1 MSYSNGLLHSSLSI
15 QTPQRGLPGVGFELT
30 DDGNYD
36 IDGKRLTDV
45 AEPVDGKDATTKA
58 YVDEKTSHNTSN
70 LYHLRQSFEFYDSSG
85 TKLALSTDNIT
96 GLLSDY
102 KYGYY
107 KIAKGGDEI
116 TYSYVL
122 LKIKNNL
129 PQSTYS
135 ALFHMYGYKNNKI
148 ITGLD
153 LGPILYVSDPEN
165 YHILKFDDDDSLDTR
180 HDTKGIIWFTAD
192 GNGSFNIELRF
203 WDKSITHFV
212 VLSRCVEGEVNLGFR
227 IDIFNVPH
235 NSSSTFYFEDIN
247 MNGRKIK
254 IVGDPTDD
262 GDGTNKKYVDTA
274 NSKQDIAIADKA
286 NKSYVDGEIA
296 KVNIDTT
303 PLLPRNGSRS
313 MFGDLDMDGNH
324 ILSVENLV
332 DYKDVDPYEYRVKDL
347 KSVVNKEYLNEN
359 FLKKVDKDGR
369 EYYDLKQI
377 VIKNSTPHD
386 DGSYDNDTLV
396 SKAFVDAE
404 ISKLPKPDTNVLK
417 LDGSKAM
424 TGALDMNNNEIKNL
438 KYPQPSDASYAA
450 SVDFVNNTIAGNN
463 TVISNII
470 DTRLRESEEGSIQS
484 VQQENI
490 FKKVMTDN
498 LFKEDDRI
506 EFLSTINYNLL
517 HRINHLTYLFRI
529 KKDPPESYN
538 GRLSIDLRY
547 LPTGTYTMVFE
558 MKFFPQIDHDKVS
571 VNATSSSLNQVSTK
585 TRVIKFDYG
594 YYSRSIINF
603 NKSFTNPGI
612 DDLDIDL
619 HLSLK
624 DTVSPKPDKTSI
636 NVIVYGV
643 KGTHSDIPIQTWDKL
658 YDINNG
664 TLKFEIPINM
674 NGKAITNLKDPQP
687 SDASYAASVNFVNK
701 TVNGSNVIINGIID
715 KKIQESEE
723 RSIQATQQENAFK
736 KVMDDDLFIIE
747 DDDIVSFGIV
757 EKDFHRV
764 NQKTHEFKISYD
776 SSIGYYST
784 RLGISVVYLPISYYT
799 IVFEMYFSDKIDS
812 NNITIN
818 ANSGTLS
825 VNKINTKIS
834 SNHTRSVI
842 NFYKAIIHHSDDE
855 LEIDMALKNKS
866 GESYENNTNIFVV
879 VYGVYGTQND
889 VNVELWDRYIYI
901 NNKKIN
907 FEAPIDMV
915 NKDIENVNDLS
926 INNELNMNNRPIKNV
941 GDGNENSDAVNV
953 KQLNQV
959 ENNINNN
966 SNSIKKNEDLIGFL
980 YRNLI
985 KNDSKFLL
993 ITHLYFL
1000 DLIEGRTQNNYT
1012 YQTQT
1017 SNNSKNTFYLT
1028 FEHKTST
1035 NDAMIIKIGWPKSLN
1050 FLITKD
1056 RIIISENLLI
1066 DEPHI
1071 YTTTIPNIL
1080 KGKQLLFWMK
1090 FDTKVNFH
1098 SIKID
1103 ICGTPNSIN
1112 VNIPYNPGSL
1122 PYISK
1127 IHVSDSPFTI
1137 KRGLITK
1144 NYYDNNS
1151 NAYNDVLDYER
1162 SEGTFVDTS

>member
-1 MSYSNGLLHSSLSI
+1 MGIFNDNSQNDHYGHI
-15 QTPQRGLPGVGFELT
+15 KVVERGPPGPAGTGFELT
-30 DDGNYD
+30 DKGNYD

-45 AEPVDGKDATTKA
+45 SKPVDGTDAATKA

-203 WDKSITHFV
+203 WVKSITHFV

-254 IVGDPTDD
+254 NLGDPTDG
-262 GDGTNKKYVDTA
+262 GDATNKKYIDTENA
-274 NSKQDIAIADKA
+274 KQDIAIADKA

-324 ILSVENLV
+324 ILSVENLD
-332 DYKDVDPYEYRVKDL
+332 DYKDTDSYEYRVKDV

-359 FLKKVDKDGR
+359 FLKKVDKDGI

-377 VIKNSTPHD
+377 VIKNSAPHD

-404 ISKLPKPDTNVLK
+404 ISKLPKPDTDVLK

-424 TGALDMNNNEIKNL
+424 TGDLNMNNNEIKNL
-438 KYPQPSDASYAA
+438 KEPQPSDASYAA
-450 SVDFVNNTIAGNN
+450 SVNFVNK
-463 TVISNII
+463 TVNGSNVIINGII
-470 DTRLRESEEGSIQS
+470 DNKIQESEERSIQS

-498 LFKEDDRI
+498 LFKEDDDRI

-547 LPTGTYTMVFE
+547 LPSGTYTMVFE
-558 MKFFPQIDHDKVS
+558 MIFFPQIDHNKVS
-571 VNATSSSLNQVSTK
+571 VNAVSSSLNQVSTK
-585 TRVIKFDYG
+585 TRVINFDHG

-603 NKSFTNPGI
+603 QKLFTNPGV

-624 DTVSPKPDKTSI
+624 YSVSPKPDKTPI

-643 KGTHSDIPIQTWDKL
+643 RGTHSDIHIQTWDKL

-664 TLKFEIPINM
+664 TLEFEIPINM
-674 NGKAITNLKDPQP
+674 NGKAITNLKDPVNDQDAATKKYVKSV
-687 SDASYAASVNFVNK
+687 SDSHVTSSDK
-701 TVNGSNVIINGIID
+701 T
-715 KKIQESEE
+715 
-723 RSIQATQQENAFK
+723 NAFQYVMNNPSHLIEEDDIKFGNLITFQSSPHSINK
-736 KVMDDDLFIIE
+736 KVIDTKLIFDA
-747 DDDIVSFGIV
+747 G
-757 EKDFHRV
+757 H
-764 NQKTHEFKISYD
+764 
-776 SSIGYYST
+776 GYYSSRASINLYVLPNGSYT
-784 RLGISVVYLPISYYT
+784 MAFELIWSSDDVDHDTVSLNGISAVETIHDLSNKTFNNYSRLIMQFSKSTDTAPNHLYVDIVIKMKSGKSYPQKLQTYMVCYGIKGLQSDVPSQVYDALWGVDGGVVTFNESIDMGGNKITGVADGTANKDVVNISQLDALETKLKYYYYT
-799 IVFEMYFSDKIDS
+799 NQLRHNNISTVLYNHFNKYPFSSNASHQIRIILSGYYHIIYTDYYKKSGDFELRDSSNDTILFTIGIIYKSDWTP
-812 NNITIN
+812 ITIN
-818 ANSGTLS
+818 TIVYIDTTNVFRNVDLALRIKSNDNAVFRG
-825 VNKINTKIS
+825 VGYS
-834 SNHTRSVI
+834 SLYI
-842 NFYKAIIHHSDDE
+842 KYLHS
-855 LEIDMALKNKS
+855 
-866 GESYENNTNIFVV
+866 
-879 VYGVYGTQND
+879 
-889 VNVELWDRYIYI
+889 
-901 NNKKIN
+901 
-907 FEAPIDMV
+907 
-915 NKDIENVNDLS
+915 
-926 INNELNMNNRPIKNV
+926 
-941 GDGNENSDAVNV
+941 
-953 KQLNQV
+953 
-959 ENNINNN
+959 
-966 SNSIKKNEDLIGFL
+966 
-980 YRNLI
+980 
-985 KNDSKFLL
+985 
-993 ITHLYFL
+993 
-1000 DLIEGRTQNNYT
+1000 
-1012 YQTQT
+1012 
-1017 SNNSKNTFYLT
+1017 
-1028 FEHKTST
+1028 
-1035 NDAMIIKIGWPKSLN
+1035 
-1050 FLITKD
+1050 
-1056 RIIISENLLI
+1056 
-1066 DEPHI
+1066 
-1071 YTTTIPNIL
+1071 
-1080 KGKQLLFWMK
+1080 
-1090 FDTKVNFH
+1090 
-1098 SIKID
+1098 
-1103 ICGTPNSIN
+1103 
-1112 VNIPYNPGSL
+1112 
-1122 PYISK
+1122 
-1127 IHVSDSPFTI
+1127 
-1137 KRGLITK
+1137 
-1144 NYYDNNS
+1144 
-1151 NAYNDVLDYER
+1151 
-1162 SEGTFVDTS
+1162 

>member
-1 MSYSNGLLHSSLSI
+1 MGIFNDNSQNDHYGHFKVVE
-15 QTPQRGLPGVGFELT
+15 RGPPGPAGTGFELT
-30 DDGNYD
+30 DKGNYD

-45 AEPVDGKDATTKA
+45 SKPVDGTDAATKA

-107 KIAKGGDEI
+107 KVAKGGDEI

-212 VLSRCVEGEVNLGFR
+212 VLSRCVEGKVNLGFR

-254 IVGDPTDD
+254 NLGDPADNAD
-262 GDGTNKKYVDTA
+262 ATNKKYVDTA
-274 NSKQDIAIADKA
+274 NSKQDIAIANKA

-324 ILSVENLV
+324 ILSVENLD
-332 DYKDVDPYEYRVKDL
+332 DYKDTDSYEYRVKDV

-359 FLKKVDKDGR
+359 FLKKVDKDGI

-377 VIKNSTPHD
+377 VIKNSAPHD

-404 ISKLPKPDTNVLK
+404 ISKLPKPDTDVLK

-424 TGALDMNNNEIKNL
+424 TGNLDMNNNEIKNL

-470 DTRLRESEEGSIQS
+470 DLRLQESEERSIQS
-484 VQQENI
+484 VQQENV

-498 LFKEDDRI
+498 LFKEHDDRI

-558 MKFFPQIDHDKVS
+558 MKFFPQIDHDKIS
-571 VNATSSSLNQVSTK
+571 VNATSNSLNQVSTK

-664 TLKFEIPINM
+664 TLEFEIPMNM
-674 NGKAITNLKDPQP
+674 NGKAITNLKDPVNDQDAVTKKYVKSVSDSHVTSSDKTNAFQYVMNNP
-687 SDASYAASVNFVNK
+687 SHLIEEDDIKFGNLITFQSSPHSINKKVIDTKLIFDAGHGYYSSRASINLYVLPNGSYTMAFELIWSSDDVDHDTVSLNGISAVETIHDLSNKTFNNYSRLIMQFSKSTDTAPNHLYVDIVIKMKSGKSYPNELQTYMVCYGIKGLQSDVPSNVYDALWSVNNSKVTFNETIDMGNNKITGVADGTDNNDAVNKSQLDAIININNYFTYTNKLKHNNDTNVRFPRINRSLKNWKPSISFPFDINLYDDRTFKLRLDGWYHIIYTDNIRYGANFKIHDVTNNVDLFSTNMSYK
-701 TVNGSNVIINGIID
+701 TVNSH
-715 KKIQESEE
+715 
-723 RSIQATQQENAFK
+723 F
-736 KVMDDDLFIIE
+736 
-747 DDDIVSFGIV
+747 
-757 EKDFHRV
+757 
-764 NQKTHEFKISYD
+764 
-776 SSIGYYST
+776 
-784 RLGISVVYLPISYYT
+784 
-799 IVFEMYFSDKIDS
+799 
-812 NNITIN
+812 TIN
-818 ANSGTLS
+818 A
-825 VNKINTKIS
+825 IFEI
-834 SNHTRSVI
+834 
-842 NFYKAIIHHSDDE
+842 AIDKNIKDHI
-855 LEIDMALKNKS
+855 EIKL
-866 GESYENNTNIFVV
+866 
-879 VYGVYGTQND
+879 
-889 VNVELWDRYIYI
+889 
-901 NNKKIN
+901 
-907 FEAPIDMV
+907 
-915 NKDIENVNDLS
+915 
-926 INNELNMNNRPIKNV
+926 
-941 GDGNENSDAVNV
+941 
-953 KQLNQV
+953 QV
-959 ENNINNN
+959 ERLVSSYNKPI
-966 SNSIKKNEDLIGFL
+966 L
-980 YRNLI
+980 
-985 KNDSKFLL
+985 
-993 ITHLYFL
+993 
-1000 DLIEGRTQNNYT
+1000 EG
-1012 YQTQT
+1012 
-1017 SNNSKNTFYLT
+1017 SSLSTFY
-1028 FEHKTST
+1028 
-1035 NDAMIIKIGWPKSLN
+1035 IKYLGP
-1050 FLITKD
+1050 
-1056 RIIISENLLI
+1056 
-1066 DEPHI
+1066 
-1071 YTTTIPNIL
+1071 
-1080 KGKQLLFWMK
+1080 
-1090 FDTKVNFH
+1090 
-1098 SIKID
+1098 
-1103 ICGTPNSIN
+1103 
-1112 VNIPYNPGSL
+1112 
-1122 PYISK
+1122 
-1127 IHVSDSPFTI
+1127 
-1137 KRGLITK
+1137 
-1144 NYYDNNS
+1144 
-1151 NAYNDVLDYER
+1151 
-1162 SEGTFVDTS
+1162 

>member
-1 MSYSNGLLHSSLSI
+1 MGIFNDNSQNDHYGHFKVVE
-15 QTPQRGLPGVGFELT
+15 RGPPGPAGTGFELT
-30 DDGNYD
+30 DKGNYD

-45 AEPVDGKDATTKA
+45 SKPVDGTDAATKA

-165 YHILKFDDDDSLDTR
+165 YHILKFDDDDSLKTR

-262 GDGTNKKYVDTA
+262 GDGTNKKYVDTE
-274 NSKQDIAIADKA
+274 NSKQDIAISDKA

-313 MFGDLDMDGNH
+313 MTGNLNMGGYTIRNIKHFIEDDSSQAASDAQRNQVINFG
-324 ILSVENLV
+324 
-332 DYKDVDPYEYRVKDL
+332 YFKDERGELKRLINKVSSDNVKY
-347 KSVVNKEYLNEN
+347 V
-359 FLKKVDKDGR
+359 
-369 EYYDLKQI
+369 
-377 VIKNSTPHD
+377 
-386 DGSYDNDTLV
+386 NDTIEN
-396 SKAFVDAE
+396 K
-404 ISKLPKPDTNVLK
+404 
-417 LDGSKAM
+417 
-424 TGALDMNNNEIKNL
+424 IK
-438 KYPQPSDASYAA
+438 D
-450 SVDFVNNTIAGNN
+450 
-463 TVISNII
+463 
-470 DTRLRESEEGSIQS
+470 SEERSIQS

-915 NKDIENVNDLS
+915 NY
-926 INNELNMNNRPIKNV
+926 
-941 GDGNENSDAVNV
+941 G
-953 KQLNQV
+953 Q
-959 ENNINNN
+959 
-966 SNSIKKNEDLIGFL
+966 
-980 YRNLI
+980 
-985 KNDSKFLL
+985 
-993 ITHLYFL
+993 
-1000 DLIEGRTQNNYT
+1000 
-1012 YQTQT
+1012 
-1017 SNNSKNTFYLT
+1017 
-1028 FEHKTST
+1028 
-1035 NDAMIIKIGWPKSLN
+1035 
-1050 FLITKD
+1050 
-1056 RIIISENLLI
+1056 
-1066 DEPHI
+1066 
-1071 YTTTIPNIL
+1071 
-1080 KGKQLLFWMK
+1080 
-1090 FDTKVNFH
+1090 
-1098 SIKID
+1098 
-1103 ICGTPNSIN
+1103 
-1112 VNIPYNPGSL
+1112 
-1122 PYISK
+1122 
-1127 IHVSDSPFTI
+1127 
-1137 KRGLITK
+1137 
-1144 NYYDNNS
+1144 
-1151 NAYNDVLDYER
+1151 
-1162 SEGTFVDTS
+1162 

>member
-1 MSYSNGLLHSSLSI
+1 MGIFNDNSQNDHYGHFKVVE
-15 QTPQRGLPGVGFELT
+15 RGPPGPAGTGFELT
-30 DDGNYD
+30 DKGNYD

-45 AEPVDGKDATTKA
+45 SKPVDGTDAATKA

-165 YHILKFDDDDSLDTR
+165 YHILKFDDDDSLKTR

-262 GDGTNKKYVDTA
+262 GDGTNKKYVDTE
-274 NSKQDIAIADKA
+274 NSKQDIAISDKA

-359 FLKKVDKDGR
+359 FLKKVDKDGI

-377 VIKNSTPHD
+377 VIKNSAPHD
-386 DGSYDNDTLV
+386 DGSYDNNTLV

-424 TGALDMNNNEIKNL
+424 TGNLDMNNNEIKNL

-470 DTRLRESEEGSIQS
+470 DLRLQESEERSIQS
-484 VQQENI
+484 VQQENV

-643 KGTHSDIPIQTWDKL
+643 KGTHSDIPIQIWDKL

-664 TLKFEIPINM
+664 TLEFEIPKNM
-674 NGKAITNLKDPQP
+674 NGKAITNLKDPVNDQDAATKKYVKSV
-687 SDASYAASVNFVNK
+687 SDSHVTSSDK
-701 TVNGSNVIINGIID
+701 T
-715 KKIQESEE
+715 
-723 RSIQATQQENAFK
+723 NAFQYVMNNPSHLIEEDDIKFGNLITFQSSPHSINK
-736 KVMDDDLFIIE
+736 KVIDTKLIFDA
-747 DDDIVSFGIV
+747 G
-757 EKDFHRV
+757 H
-764 NQKTHEFKISYD
+764 
-776 SSIGYYST
+776 GYYSSRASINLYVLPNGSYT
-784 RLGISVVYLPISYYT
+784 MAFELIWSSDDVDHDTVSLNGISAVETIHDLSNKTFNNYSRLIMQFSKSTDTAPNHLYVDIVIKMKSGKSYPNELQTYMVCYGIKGLQSDVPSTVYDALWGVDGGKVIMNEVIDMGNKALIGIKADTVDTGAVTYKQLVDYVADIIKKNDYYYYT
-799 IVFEMYFSDKIDS
+799 NVLNHNNTKLVRYPSINKYPFSDANSQLRIHLTGYYHIIYTDNYKGSGELFIQDTTS
-812 NNITIN
+812 GNKLFITHLNSKSDFTPITIN
-818 ANSGTLS
+818 TVIKI
-825 VNKINTKIS
+825 VNDGSFTQYNT
-834 SNHTRSVI
+834 
-842 NFYKAIIHHSDDE
+842 
-855 LEIDMALKNKS
+855 
-866 GESYENNTNIFVV
+866 
-879 VYGVYGTQND
+879 
-889 VNVELWDRYIYI
+889 IYI
-901 NNKKIN
+901 TTQSAILYGQNYSTLYIKY
-907 FEAPIDMV
+907 
-915 NKDIENVNDLS
+915 
-926 INNELNMNNRPIKNV
+926 LNP
-941 GDGNENSDAVNV
+941 
-953 KQLNQV
+953 L
-959 ENNINNN
+959 
-966 SNSIKKNEDLIGFL
+966 
-980 YRNLI
+980 
-985 KNDSKFLL
+985 
-993 ITHLYFL
+993 
-1000 DLIEGRTQNNYT
+1000 
-1012 YQTQT
+1012 
-1017 SNNSKNTFYLT
+1017 
-1028 FEHKTST
+1028 
-1035 NDAMIIKIGWPKSLN
+1035 
-1050 FLITKD
+1050 
-1056 RIIISENLLI
+1056 
-1066 DEPHI
+1066 
-1071 YTTTIPNIL
+1071 
-1080 KGKQLLFWMK
+1080 
-1090 FDTKVNFH
+1090 
-1098 SIKID
+1098 
-1103 ICGTPNSIN
+1103 
-1112 VNIPYNPGSL
+1112 
-1122 PYISK
+1122 
-1127 IHVSDSPFTI
+1127 
-1137 KRGLITK
+1137 
-1144 NYYDNNS
+1144 
-1151 NAYNDVLDYER
+1151 
-1162 SEGTFVDTS
+1162 

>member
-1 MSYSNGLLHSSLSI
+1 
-15 QTPQRGLPGVGFELT
+15 
-30 DDGNYD
+30 
-36 IDGKRLTDV
+36 
-45 AEPVDGKDATTKA
+45 
-58 YVDEKTSHNTSN
+58 
-70 LYHLRQSFEFYDSSG
+70 
-85 TKLALSTDNIT
+85 
-96 GLLSDY
+96 
-102 KYGYY
+102 
-107 KIAKGGDEI
+107 
-116 TYSYVL
+116 
-122 LKIKNNL
+122 
-129 PQSTYS
+129 
-135 ALFHMYGYKNNKI
+135 MYGYKNNKI

-180 HDTKGIIWFTAD
+180 HNTKGIIWFTAD

-359 FLKKVDKDGR
+359 FLKKVDKDGI

-377 VIKNSTPHD
+377 VIKNSAPHD
-386 DGSYDNDTLV
+386 DGSYDNNTLV

-424 TGALDMNNNEIKNL
+424 TGNLDMNNNEIKNL

-470 DTRLRESEEGSIQS
+470 DLRLQESEERSIQS
-484 VQQENI
+484 VQQENV

-643 KGTHSDIPIQTWDKL
+643 KGTHSDIPIQIWDKL

-664 TLKFEIPINM
+664 TLEFEIPINM
-674 NGKAITNLKDPQP
+674 NGKAITNLKDPVNDQDAATKKYVKSV
-687 SDASYAASVNFVNK
+687 SDSHVTSSDK
-701 TVNGSNVIINGIID
+701 T
-715 KKIQESEE
+715 
-723 RSIQATQQENAFK
+723 NAFQYVMNNPSHLIEEDDIKFGNLITFQSSPHSINK
-736 KVMDDDLFIIE
+736 KVIDTKLIFDA
-747 DDDIVSFGIV
+747 G
-757 EKDFHRV
+757 H
-764 NQKTHEFKISYD
+764 
-776 SSIGYYST
+776 GYYSSRASINLYVLPNGSYT
-784 RLGISVVYLPISYYT
+784 MAFELIWSSDDVDHDTVSLNGISAVETIHDLSNKTFNNYSRLIMQFSKSTDTAPNHLYVDIVIKMKSGKSYPNELQTYMVCYGIKGLQSDVPSTVYDALWGVDNGVVTFNETINMGNKKITGVADGTANNDAVNKSQLDEFETKNNYYFYTNDMRHNNNRIIQFKVDIDKYPFETYKQIYIIHQGGNQNIFNIILSRLLLSGYYHIIYTDFYKGGGQFKIINDRFNDIDTIFPI
-799 IVFEMYFSDKIDS
+799 FSLNLNLIS
-812 NNITIN
+812 SWTPFTIN
-818 ANSGTLS
+818 AIIKFELPQ
-825 VNKINTKIS
+825 
-834 SNHTRSVI
+834 HRS
-842 NFYKAIIHHSDDE
+842 
-855 LEIDMALKNKS
+855 
-866 GESYENNTNIFVV
+866 
-879 VYGVYGTQND
+879 
-889 VNVELWDRYIYI
+889 
-901 NNKKIN
+901 
-907 FEAPIDMV
+907 
-915 NKDIENVNDLS
+915 DI
-926 INNELNMNNRPIKNV
+926 
-941 GDGNENSDAVNV
+941 
-953 KQLNQV
+953 
-959 ENNINNN
+959 
-966 SNSIKKNEDLIGFL
+966 
-980 YRNLI
+980 
-985 KNDSKFLL
+985 KFLM
-993 ITHLYFL
+993 F
-1000 DLIEGRTQNNYT
+1000 G
-1012 YQTQT
+1012 
-1017 SNNSKNTFYLT
+1017 SNTLVFKGVGYSTFY
-1028 FEHKTST
+1028 
-1035 NDAMIIKIGWPKSLN
+1035 IKYLHP
-1050 FLITKD
+1050 
-1056 RIIISENLLI
+1056 
-1066 DEPHI
+1066 
-1071 YTTTIPNIL
+1071 
-1080 KGKQLLFWMK
+1080 
-1090 FDTKVNFH
+1090 
-1098 SIKID
+1098 
-1103 ICGTPNSIN
+1103 
-1112 VNIPYNPGSL
+1112 
-1122 PYISK
+1122 
-1127 IHVSDSPFTI
+1127 
-1137 KRGLITK
+1137 
-1144 NYYDNNS
+1144 
-1151 NAYNDVLDYER
+1151 
-1162 SEGTFVDTS
+1162 